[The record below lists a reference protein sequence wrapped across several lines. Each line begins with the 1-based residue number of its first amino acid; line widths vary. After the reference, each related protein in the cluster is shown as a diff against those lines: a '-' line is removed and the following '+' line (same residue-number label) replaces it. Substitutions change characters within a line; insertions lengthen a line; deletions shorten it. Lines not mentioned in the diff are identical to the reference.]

1 MTYGPS
7 KDRPS
12 KSVSLL
18 LIALCLLPTLLPA
31 RASAQTKPR
40 SKPAEAKSQPA
51 EKSKPAQAN
60 ETAAS
65 HSSKK
70 VVMVPDFDTRGIYHW
85 WPGNWDIGS
94 LFANSTMGPL
104 SRSQGYEVVERG
116 RTRDVIA
123 EQVTSESERFNQPA
137 ITKAGRLL
145 GADYILFGDLL
156 DFSRKKGGNMFVK
169 EVQVSI
175 RLSARLVSVATG
187 KVYRASELTYLSPK
201 SKEYPFKSEQ
211 ETNPNDP
218 EFLQSLFGKA
228 ITEAS
233 AQMVSQL
240 IGEGEGGGAVA
251 ATGGGSPSPQ
261 TPGGGKSFVEQA
273 AAAAEKGLIADVTGN
288 TVVINVGSSQGA
300 KPGMLFAVV
309 RVVKEVRDPGD
320 PTKIIMRKTEELA
333 RIKLTTVERAAS
345 EGTLVSGKAD
355 NLKVGAEVVRVN

>member
-1 MTYGPS
+1 MNDKLS
-7 KDRPS
+7 KAIS
-12 KSVSLL
+12 TSLS
-18 LIALCLLPTLLPA
+18 ILCLLSTLLTVPA
-31 RASAQTKPR
+31 FSQTKAK
-40 SKPAEAKSQPA
+40 SKPAEQSGQGRDAGTS
-51 EKSKPAQAN
+51 
-60 ETAAS
+60 AS
-65 HSSKK
+65 HNSKK

-104 SRSQGYEVVERG
+104 SRTQTFEVVERG
-116 RTRDVIA
+116 RTREVIM
-123 EQVTSESERFNQPA
+123 EQVTSETERFNQPA

-187 KVYRASELTYLSPK
+187 KVYRATELTYLSPK
-201 SKEYPFKSEQ
+201 SKEYPFNSDKEP
-211 ETNPNDP
+211 NPNDP

-228 ITEAS
+228 ITEAA

-240 IGEGEGGGAVA
+240 TGEGGGGGALASTVTPT
-251 ATGGGSPSPQ
+251 ATTPSGGAKYVPERP
-261 TPGGGKSFVEQA
+261 TV
-273 AAAAEKGLIADVTGN
+273 AEKGLIADVTGN
-288 TVVINVGSSQGA
+288 TVVINLGSAQGV
-300 KPGMLFAVV
+300 KLGMLFAVV

-320 PTKIIMRKTEELA
+320 QTKIILRKTEELA
-333 RIKLTTVERAAS
+333 RIKITTVDHAGS

-355 NLKVGAEVVRVN
+355 ELKVGTEVVRVN